1 MDAITFPGGHADVWA
16 VFLDAKLFRDVV
28 VALAEPFRGDVSKVA
43 GIESRGFLLGAAV
56 AFELGVGFVAIRK
69 PGGLFPGEKNIE
81 RTAIDYR
88 GHAWE
93 LRMQR
98 DAVRPNEAVLLVDDW
113 VQTGSQAAA
122 ARKLIEVTGGVL
134 AGIAAIVDQTPEDWK
149 DHQVA
154 SHFLIAA
161 SELQS

>member
-69 PGGLFPGEKNIE
+69 PGGLFPGEKYIE
-81 RTAIDYR
+81 RSAIDYR